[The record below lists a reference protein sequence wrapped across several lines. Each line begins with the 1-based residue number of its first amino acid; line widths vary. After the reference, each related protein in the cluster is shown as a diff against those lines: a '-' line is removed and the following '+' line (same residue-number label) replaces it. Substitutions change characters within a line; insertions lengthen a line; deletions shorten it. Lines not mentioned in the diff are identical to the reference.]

1 MADGAAGDSLGLQ
14 FDTALP
20 RGGSLA
26 DQSGAVTCHACQR
39 TVHTEYYDVSG
50 QPTCAEC
57 RAKIETLT
65 ETPSGIGPLV
75 KAGLFGLAAG
85 IAGAIIYYAVI
96 AITDFEI
103 GIVAILIGYMVG
115 YAVRKGAGGRGGR
128 RFQVLAV
135 ALTYMAVAFA
145 YTPIVVKAALK
156 DSSKQEEKS
165 AAATETT
172 PAAGTENTPAAAQS
186 ASTAE
191 PDGTTAAVALLMLC
205 GLVVSLPVLV
215 VFGSLPSGLISG
227 LIIFFGMQQAWKMT
241 ATPALAITG
250 PYRVGTP
257 APTAGV

>member
-1 MADGAAGDSLGLQ
+1 MADSASGDSLGLQ
-14 FDTALP
+14 FDTAFP
-20 RGGSLA
+20 RGGSVA
-26 DQSGAVTCHACQR
+26 DQNGVVTCHACQR

-57 RAKIETLT
+57 RATIETLT
-65 ETPSGIGPLV
+65 RTPSGAAPLV

-156 DSSKQEEKS
+156 DANKTET
-165 AAATETT
+165 AATADKAPVADESK
-172 PAAGTENTPAAAQS
+172 ATEG
-186 ASTAE
+186 
-191 PDGTTAAVALLMLC
+191 PDGSSAAVALLMVL
-205 GLVVSLPVLV
+205 GLIVALPVMV

-241 ATPALAITG
+241 ATPALEITG
-250 PYRVGTP
+250 PYRVGAP
-257 APTAGV
+257 ASTAAV